1 MNPPDRWSFYRFCLS
16 IAPAPSLHKT
26 VFLEDFL
33 GIISPLMFSS
43 SGVFVPFHICHYR
56 SPRQLL
62 LFRAFIPQAII
73 LITQG
78 ENLPLPF
85 IGVIVAVINDRRTG
99 LFSSC
104 V

>member
-1 MNPPDRWSFYRFCLS
+1 MNPPHRWSFYCLRLS

-33 GIISPLMFSS
+33 GIISPSVFSS
-43 SGVFVPFHICHYR
+43 SGAFVPFHICHYR
-56 SPRQLL
+56 SPQQLL
-62 LFRAFIPQAII
+62 LFRASIPQAII

-78 ENLPLPF
+78 ENWPLPF
-85 IGVIVAVINDRRTG
+85 IGVIMAVINDRRAG